1 MKGNKWGVLRSVR
14 ALLTRGAVYTLPIAV
29 TVVAVK
35 FVLELTDSWLGS
47 AAEEFVRWLL
57 PQSWLGP
64 LATKNIPGLGIVF
77 LLLFLLIVGGIASWK
92 VGKSGL
98 SLIERLLLSI
108 PIARIIY
115 SAARKIADIFGDRDD
130 QAQRTRFQRVVFF
143 EPYAPGVREPGLVV
157 AEVIDQAT
165 GRKYL
170 VVCIPSKPHPTG
182 AAVMIV
188 AEDKTTDA
196 GMSPQEL
203 LKWGMSLGMLTPPQ
217 LPITGPKSGEGDKPS
232 K

>member
-115 SAARKIADIFGDRDD
+115 S
-130 QAQRTRFQRVVFF
+130 
-143 EPYAPGVREPGLVV
+143 
-157 AEVIDQAT
+157 
-165 GRKYL
+165 
-170 VVCIPSKPHPTG
+170 
-182 AAVMIV
+182 
-188 AEDKTTDA
+188 
-196 GMSPQEL
+196 
-203 LKWGMSLGMLTPPQ
+203 
-217 LPITGPKSGEGDKPS
+217 
-232 K
+232 